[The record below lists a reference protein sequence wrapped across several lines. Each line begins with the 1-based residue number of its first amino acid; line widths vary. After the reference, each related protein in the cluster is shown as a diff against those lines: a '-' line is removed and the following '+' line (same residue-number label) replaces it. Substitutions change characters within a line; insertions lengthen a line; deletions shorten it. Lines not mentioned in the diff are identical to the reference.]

1 MRVYEFSKKYDKL
14 TKDVLG
20 ALEAGGFEVGS
31 HMSVLSDDAIKYL
44 EKQFLLASVPQAKME
59 DVGGKVLAK
68 RNNKG
73 GQRPLVETNEE
84 EVFYQPKPI
93 FEVKKDVRVPKKIT
107 AEPMLLGD
115 LAGIIGV
122 PASSLIIFLLKQ
134 GVACNINQLLTKNQV
149 LSVATQFELEVCEP
163 AGAIANKKIDDL
175 VKGDKARLPVVV
187 VIGHVDHGKTTLL
200 DYIRKTRVAA
210 KEKGGI
216 TQHLGAY
223 RVNRPGG
230 SMVFLDTPGHEAF
243 VSIRKRGL
251 KVADIAILMVAADD
265 GVMPQT
271 VEAIRQAQE
280 VGLPIIVAIN
290 KIDKVGDAQVEKI
303 KTQLSQYGLTPEEWG
318 GNTILVKISAK
329 EGTNIDELLDMV
341 TLQAEMM
348 ELTANLDIPAC
359 GYVLESKIE
368 KGRGP
373 VATFIV
379 QHGFLRVGDFF
390 VAGNTT
396 GKVVSLKDYAGN
408 GLLEVGPSVPVGI
421 SGFDLLPRAGDYL
434 RVVSELEYRKIK
446 SEFVSDKVSAAVLNN
461 DANFSGDAKIKVF
474 IKSDTVSTEEA
485 IIGAIKKLSKEM
497 AQDVLIVGATVG
509 DINEG
514 DIGYAD
520 SVGAVIYGFGVKL
533 ATSAAAMAKNIG
545 VSVDIFNIIYKLI
558 DHLQAQL
565 EKNKVAK
572 VVKKKIG
579 EISVKKVF
587 NIKGVGVIAGVHVKK
602 GKIIRGC
609 EGLVLRH
616 GKKIGG
622 GPISSL
628 QRDRNAVKEIVAG
641 YEGAF
646 IIEGFTDWLEGDVVE
661 CFIEE

>member
-1 MRVYEFSKKYDKL
+1 MRVYEFSKKYNKS
-14 TKDVLG
+14 TKDVLS
-20 ALEAGGFEVGS
+20 ALEEGGFEIGS
-31 HMSVLSDDAIKYL
+31 HMSILPDDAIKYL
-44 EKQFLLASVPQAKME
+44 EEQLLLAKVPQAKIE
-59 DVGGKVLAK
+59 DADNIVLAK
-68 RNNKG
+68 KNNKVAAK
-73 GQRPLVETNEE
+73 PVLDLNEE
-84 EVFYQPKPI
+84 EVYYKPKAVVEI
-93 FEVKKDVRVPKKIT
+93 KKEALISKKIA
-107 AEPMLLGD
+107 AEPILLGD
-115 LAGIIGV
+115 LAAIIGV
-122 PASSLIIFLLKQ
+122 PASSLILFLLKQ
-134 GVACNINQLLTKNQV
+134 GVACNINQLLTKKQV
-149 LSVATQFELEVCEP
+149 LSIATQFELETYEP
-163 AGAIANKKIDDL
+163 ASATLGQGRDDL
-175 VKGDKARLPVVV
+175 VKGDETRLPVVV

-223 RVNRPGG
+223 RVNRTGG

-251 KVADIAILMVAADD
+251 RVADIAVLIVAADD

-329 EGTNIDELLDMV
+329 DGTNINELLDMI

-348 ELTANLDIPAC
+348 ELTTNLDIPAC
-359 GYVLESKIE
+359 GFVLESKME
-368 KGRGP
+368 KGRGS
-373 VATFIV
+373 VATLIL
-379 QHGFLRVGDFF
+379 QHGYLRVGDFF
-390 VAGNTT
+390 VSGNTT
-396 GKVVSLKDYAGN
+396 GKVISLKDYAGSN
-408 GLLEVGPSVPVGI
+408 ILEVGPSVPVGI

-446 SEFVSDKVSAAVLNN
+446 SEFVSERPTVSLFNN
-461 DANFSGDAKIKVF
+461 ESSSADVKIKVF
-474 IKSDTVSTEEA
+474 IKSDTVSSEEA
-485 IIGAIKKLSKEM
+485 IVGAIKKLSKEM
-497 AQDVLIVGATVG
+497 NQEVVIVGATIG

-533 ATSAAAMAKNIG
+533 TISAVAMAKSLG
-545 VSVDIFNIIYKLI
+545 VAVDIFNIIYKLI

-565 EKNKVAK
+565 EKGKVAK
-572 VVKKKIG
+572 VVRKKIG
-579 EISVKKVF
+579 EVAVKKVF
-587 NIKGVGVIAGVHVKK
+587 NIKGIGVIAGVHVKK
-602 GKIIRGC
+602 GKITRGC
-609 EGLVLRH
+609 EGIVLRD
-616 GKKIGG
+616 GKKIGS

-628 QRDRNAVKEIVAG
+628 QRDRNTVKEIVAG

-646 IIEGFTDWLEGDVVE
+646 IIEGFADWQEGDLVE

>member
-1 MRVYEFSKKYDKL
+1 MRVYEFSKKYNKP
-14 TKDVLG
+14 TKDVLST
-20 ALEAGGFEVGS
+20 LEEGGFEIGS
-31 HMSVLSDDAIKYL
+31 HMAILPDDAIKYL
-44 EKQFLLASVPQAKME
+44 EEQLLLVSVPQAKTE
-59 DVGGKVLAK
+59 DIDNRVLAK
-68 RNNKG
+68 KNNKTVG
-73 GQRPLVETNEE
+73 KPSVDVNDE
-84 EVFYQPKPI
+84 EVYYKPKPI
-93 FEVKKDVRVPKKIT
+93 VEIKKEVLISKKIM
-107 AEPMLLGD
+107 AEPILLGD
-115 LAGIIGV
+115 LATIVGV

-134 GVACNINQLLTKNQV
+134 GVVCNINQLLTKAQV
-149 LSVATQFELEVCEP
+149 LSVASQFELETCEP
-163 AGAIANKKIDDL
+163 ASTAVNQKTDSAIR
-175 VKGDKARLPVVV
+175 GDKNRLPVVV

-223 RVNRPGG
+223 RVNRESG

-251 KVADIAILMVAADD
+251 RVADIAVLIVAADD

-329 EGTNIDELLDMV
+329 EGTNINELLDMI

-348 ELTANLDIPAC
+348 ELTTNLDIPAC
-359 GYVLESKIE
+359 GYVLESKME
-368 KGRGP
+368 KGRGS
-373 VATFIV
+373 VATLIL
-379 QHGFLRVGDFF
+379 QHGYLKIGDFF
-390 VAGNTT
+390 VAGNTA
-396 GKVVSLKDYAGN
+396 GKVISLKDYAGN
-408 GLLEVGPSVPVGI
+408 NILEVGPSVPVGI

-434 RVVSELEYRKIK
+434 RVVSELEYRRIK
-446 SEFVSDKVSAAVLNN
+446 SEFVAEKASTAVLNN
-461 DANFSGDAKIKVF
+461 EVNVADAKIKVF

-485 IIGAIKKLSKEM
+485 IVGAIKKLSKEM
-497 AQDVLIVGATVG
+497 NQEVLIVGATVG

-514 DIGYAD
+514 DISYAD
-520 SVGAVIYGFGVKL
+520 SVGAVIYGFNVKL
-533 ATSAAAMAKNIG
+533 TNSAALMAKSLS
-545 VSVDIFNIIYKLI
+545 VTVDIFNIIYKLV

-565 EKNKVAK
+565 EKCKIAK

-579 EISVKKVF
+579 EVTVKKVF
-587 NIKGVGVIAGVHVKK
+587 NIKGIGVIAGVHVKK
-602 GKIIRGC
+602 GKITRGC
-609 EGLVLRH
+609 EGIVLRH
-616 GKKIGG
+616 GKKIGSG
-622 GPISSL
+622 AISSL
-628 QRDRNAVKEIVAG
+628 QRDRNTVKEIVAG